1 MNCGPEKLNL
11 YMDYLIFGKNSNI
24 IFFTTCAF
32 LYCIAD
38 NVGFLKE
45 KIYWYN
51 VPKESENNFLR
62 KKCKLQFYKIQKSIE
77 HVYP

>member
-1 MNCGPEKLNL
+1 
-11 YMDYLIFGKNSNI
+11 MDYLIFGKNSNI

-51 VPKESENNFLR
+51 VPKESANNFF
-62 KKCKLQFYKIQKSIE
+62 KKKNANYNFIKSKNALNMFILNDFNE
-77 HVYP
+77 ILFV